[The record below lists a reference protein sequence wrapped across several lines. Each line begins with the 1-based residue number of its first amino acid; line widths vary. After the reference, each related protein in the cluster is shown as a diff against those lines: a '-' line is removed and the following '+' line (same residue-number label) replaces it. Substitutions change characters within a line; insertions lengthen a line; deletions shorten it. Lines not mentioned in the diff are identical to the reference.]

1 MYYKF
6 IFINIII
13 IVLVFS
19 STSTYSALT
28 EQDIDFA
35 CQNGTSLG
43 CCPLLAHRIAS
54 QHHSRCATIILIN
67 NTGYNITLA
76 ASSLEDGRWVTQY
89 DYDGDIDIDCMPHS
103 LLGGQSEAISSVSS
117 HFLGGIKGYLFF
129 EINDANSSNFLISW
143 NVPIIGSPVY
153 SSYGLSEEMYTIK
166 SQRSLSNTVY
176 YVTVDSKSNW
186 NNWNIMVLSF
196 PFLILLCCC
205 SGFVKDNSPRE
216 QESNSFGQQGQQFY
230 NAFIQQGQQ
239 SYNASGQQGQQS
251 YNAFRQQERQSYNTF
266 GQQGQQSYNPFIQQ
280 GQQSYNPFIQQGQQ
294 EKHTSE
300 APVQVLVQPGF
311 VAAEAEQSHP
321 ETVRSC
327 IAQVPLE
334 VMEVIAQ
341 GKQETGARLSKGLAG
356 EITGDAEATK
366 RKIERTKKSL
376 RPIGI

>member
-1 MYYKF
+1 MLLIYS
-6 IFINIII
+6 
-13 IVLVFS
+13 VFANL
-19 STSTYSALT
+19 YNNYALPN
-28 EQDIDFA
+28 DIDFA

-89 DYDGDIDIDCMPHS
+89 DYDGNIDINCMPHS
-103 LLGGQSEAISSVSS
+103 LIDGQSEAISSVSS

-129 EINDANSSNFLISW
+129 EIEDANSSNFLISW

-153 SSYGLSEEMYTIK
+153 SSYGLSEEKYTIK

-176 YVTVDSKSNW
+176 YVTVDSKS
-186 NNWNIMVLSF
+186 NWNIMVLSF

-205 SGFVKDNSPRE
+205 SGFVKDNSSRE
-216 QESNSFGQQGQQFY
+216 QESNSFGQQGQQSY
-230 NAFIQQGQQ
+230 NAFGQQGQQ
-239 SYNASGQQGQQS
+239 SYNAFGQQGQQS

-266 GQQGQQSYNPFIQQ
+266 EQQGQQSYNPFIQQ

-300 APVQVLVQPGF
+300 AF
-311 VAAEAEQSHP
+311 
-321 ETVRSC
+321 
-327 IAQVPLE
+327 
-334 VMEVIAQ
+334 
-341 GKQETGARLSKGLAG
+341 
-356 EITGDAEATK
+356 
-366 RKIERTKKSL
+366 
-376 RPIGI
+376 

>member
-1 MYYKF
+1 MLLIYS
-6 IFINIII
+6 
-13 IVLVFS
+13 VFANL
-19 STSTYSALT
+19 YNNYALPN
-28 EQDIDFA
+28 DIDFA

-89 DYDGDIDIDCMPHS
+89 DYDGNIDINCMPHS
-103 LLGGQSEAISSVSS
+103 LIDGQSEAISSVSS

-129 EINDANSSNFLISW
+129 EIEDANSSNFLISW

-153 SSYGLSEEMYTIK
+153 SSYGLSEEKYTIK

-186 NNWNIMVLSF
+186 NIM
-196 PFLILLCCC
+196 
-205 SGFVKDNSPRE
+205 
-216 QESNSFGQQGQQFY
+216 QGQQSY
-230 NAFIQQGQQ
+230 NAFGQQGQQ
-239 SYNASGQQGQQS
+239 SYNAFGQQGQQS

-266 GQQGQQSYNPFIQQ
+266 EQQGQQSYNPFIQQ

-300 APVQVLVQPGF
+300 AF
-311 VAAEAEQSHP
+311 
-321 ETVRSC
+321 
-327 IAQVPLE
+327 
-334 VMEVIAQ
+334 
-341 GKQETGARLSKGLAG
+341 
-356 EITGDAEATK
+356 
-366 RKIERTKKSL
+366 
-376 RPIGI
+376 